1 MWTQSINITD
11 LRKMDEC
18 IREVMNRNKAKYK
31 LQINSSLYLR
41 RDKGGRGLRNMEMN
55 YKCTKIKTAIK
66 VLQDNDPK
74 MVLVRRFDIARKEKR
89 RKSFINDAILYA
101 KNDFDSELNINQN
114 EFTFKFKKDENMET
128 TSDYYVVANYLKE
141 KQASNFEESLIRS
154 TWQGLLIKERL
165 SDPNINTKECFM
177 WNCKWKTC
185 PIEVVNDIQSIYLQ
199 TIPTLAFQKYRG
211 GENITSTNCR
221 ICKKDEIESIKHILS
236 HCEAFLNTFYKRRH
250 DRVLQHILYNYLF
263 KQKLLE
269 KCPPWFSK
277 IEIKSKYENDDILL
291 LWDIPEY
298 SGREE
303 NEEVNTLRP
312 DGKLILKNEK
322 VIYILEQTVPWI
334 SNRDAGME
342 KKENKYRNILRSIKL
357 DYPDYEVS
365 QLTFIIDCLGG
376 YDHLLKENIGKLGF
390 TKHELNTIL
399 IGIQKIVMSE
409 ARETINHF
417 KILTIL

>member
-1 MWTQSINITD
+1 MNDGSKLETLKDEEIYKFLGIPEREKHDVQNIVESLLSMIQKRANIVWTSPLSEFNKIVATNIFVQSCVEYFMWTQSINITD

-74 MVLVRRFDIARKEKR
+74 MVLVRRFDMARKEKK

-128 TSDYYVVANYLKE
+128 TSDYYVVAKYLKE

-211 GENITSTNCR
+211 GENITCTNCR
-221 ICKKDEIESIKHILS
+221 ICKKDETESVKHILS
-236 HCEAFLNTFYKRRH
+236 HCDACLKTFYKRRH
-250 DRVLQHILYNYLF
+250 DRVLQYILYNYL
-263 KQKLLE
+263 
-269 KCPPWFSK
+269 
-277 IEIKSKYENDDILL
+277 
-291 LWDIPEY
+291 
-298 SGREE
+298 
-303 NEEVNTLRP
+303 
-312 DGKLILKNEK
+312 LILHNT
-322 VIYILEQTVPWI
+322 QNP
-334 SNRDAGME
+334 
-342 KKENKYRNILRSIKL
+342 
-357 DYPDYEVS
+357 
-365 QLTFIIDCLGG
+365 TFAD
-376 YDHLLKENIGKLGF
+376 N
-390 TKHELNTIL
+390 
-399 IGIQKIVMSE
+399 
-409 ARETINHF
+409 
-417 KILTIL
+417 